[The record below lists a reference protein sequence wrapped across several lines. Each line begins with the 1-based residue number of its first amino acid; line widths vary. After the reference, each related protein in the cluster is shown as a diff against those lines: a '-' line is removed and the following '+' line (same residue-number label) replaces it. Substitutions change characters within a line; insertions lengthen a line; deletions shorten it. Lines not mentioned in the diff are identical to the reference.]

1 MKKNL
6 KHLLALCLT
15 LALVFSL
22 SACGQKADETP
33 NDAQD
38 DQQTEQEK
46 FTPANYSIAALKGP
60 TAMGLVKLMKDSESG
75 ETTGNEY
82 TFTLAGSADE
92 VTPALLKGELDMACV
107 PANLAAVLY
116 NKTEGEIEVLA
127 VNTLGVLYIVENGE
141 SVHSMADLKGKTIVA
156 AGKGSTPEY
165 ALRYLLTENG
175 IDPDNDV
182 TIDWKSEHSEC
193 VAALASGQAS
203 VALLPQ
209 PFVTV
214 AQSKIEGL
222 RMALDLNAEWDALDN
237 GSALITGVIVARR
250 AVVEENPA
258 AVNEF
263 LKEYAA
269 SVDYVNANTA
279 DAAALIGEYSIVD
292 AAVAEKALPYC
303 NIVCLTGADLLEALP
318 GYLEVLYNASP
329 AAVGG
334 EMPGAV
340 PPPYFKERRDD
351 HARKK
356 AERASLGSRFLADR
370 LAACRDGTARGI
382 PARRAAAPLSR
393 ILARAAHFAGGHGGV
408 LVRHR
413 HVEHAHSGRLFAF
426 LRAGSCAG
434 GAFRAVFA
442 RRRAACAARG
452 GGQDRAGG
460 VVHHSGAYLALQP
473 NAAAVH
479 RGADGLPA
487 RVLKCA

>member
-6 KHLLALCLT
+6 KYLLALCLT
-15 LALVFSL
+15 IALVFSL
-22 SACGQKADETP
+22 AACGQKADETQ
-33 NDAQD
+33 N
-38 DQQTEQEK
+38 DQQTEQEE
-46 FTPANYSIAALKGP
+46 FTPASYSIAALKGP

-141 SVHSMADLKGKTIVA
+141 SVQSMADLKGKTIVA

-258 AVNEF
+258 AVEAF
-263 LKEYAA
+263 LKDYAA
-269 SVDYVNANTA
+269 SVDWVNANTA
-279 DAAALIGEYSIVD
+279 DAAALIGEYGIVD

-334 EMPGAV
+334 EMPDNSF
-340 PPPYFKERRDD
+340 YF
-351 HARKK
+351 A
-356 AERASLGSRFLADR
+356 
-370 LAACRDGTARGI
+370 
-382 PARRAAAPLSR
+382 
-393 ILARAAHFAGGHGGV
+393 
-408 LVRHR
+408 
-413 HVEHAHSGRLFAF
+413 
-426 LRAGSCAG
+426 
-434 GAFRAVFA
+434 
-442 RRRAACAARG
+442 
-452 GGQDRAGG
+452 
-460 VVHHSGAYLALQP
+460 
-473 NAAAVH
+473 
-479 RGADGLPA
+479 
-487 RVLKCA
+487 

>member
-6 KHLLALCLT
+6 KYLLALCLT
-15 LALVFSL
+15 IALVFSL
-22 SACGQKADETP
+22 AACGQKADETP

-38 DQQTEQEK
+38 DQQTEQEE

-193 VAALASGQAS
+193 VAALASGQTS
-203 VALLPQ
+203 IALLPQ

-258 AVNEF
+258 AVEAF
-263 LKEYAA
+263 LKDYAA
-269 SVDYVNANTA
+269 SVDWVNANTA

-303 NIVCLTGADLLEALP
+303 NIVCLMGANLLEALP
-318 GYLEVLYNASP
+318 SYLEVLYNASP

-334 EMPGAV
+334 EMPDNSF
-340 PPPYFKERRDD
+340 YF
-351 HARKK
+351 A
-356 AERASLGSRFLADR
+356 
-370 LAACRDGTARGI
+370 
-382 PARRAAAPLSR
+382 
-393 ILARAAHFAGGHGGV
+393 
-408 LVRHR
+408 
-413 HVEHAHSGRLFAF
+413 
-426 LRAGSCAG
+426 
-434 GAFRAVFA
+434 
-442 RRRAACAARG
+442 
-452 GGQDRAGG
+452 
-460 VVHHSGAYLALQP
+460 
-473 NAAAVH
+473 
-479 RGADGLPA
+479 
-487 RVLKCA
+487 